1 MKNSNLILGAVLI
14 ALGCI
19 FLLSNLGYINFSWD
33 YIWPLA
39 LLLPGIYLHFA
50 FFTKVDKNPGNL
62 VPAGILTTYGLM
74 AYAVVFLG
82 WGTMSSLWPF
92 ILIGIAVGLLELYLF
107 GTRDKGLLIPVTIL
121 GGLGLMFLSKS
132 FFLFDFRKFLV
143 PVVLV
148 LLGLLVL
155 FKRDPKQKQ

>member
-1 MKNSNLILGAVLI
+1 MRNSNIVMGAVLV

-19 FLLSNLGYINFSWD
+19 LLLSNLGYISFSWD

-50 FFTKVDKNPGNL
+50 FFTKIDKNPGNL

-74 AYAVVFLG
+74 AYAVVFFG
-82 WGTMSSLWPF
+82 WGSMATIWPF

-107 GTRDKGLLIPVTIL
+107 GSHDKGLLIPVSIL
-121 GGLGLMFLSKS
+121 GGLGLMFISKS
-132 FFLFDFRKFLV
+132 IFFFDLREV
-143 PVVLV
+143 VIPVILV
-148 LLGLLVL
+148 LLGIMMLS
-155 FKRDPKQKQ
+155 KRERKQG